1 MNDTYSRFEAKNNR
15 NSFLFYLL
23 FSSIPIAG
31 ISYSIISDPKKELAE
46 FNKSPI
52 FCSIFVA
59 LFLLFFGFMCYKYFF
74 DKKVKLI
81 VDKDCIWTSRY
92 GQVQWQSVWYIFQ
105 QEIKGRINQEKLVIK
120 LNEDDKEL
128 TLDTTYYDKTAEE
141 ILNALKEYSKGFE
154 IQFLG
159 FDIVG
164 G

>member
-1 MNDTYSRFEAKNNR
+1 
-15 NSFLFYLL
+15 
-23 FSSIPIAG
+23 
-31 ISYSIISDPKKELAE
+31 
-46 FNKSPI
+46 
-52 FCSIFVA
+52 
-59 LFLLFFGFMCYKYFF
+59 MCYKYFF
-74 DKKVKLI
+74 DKKVKRI